1 MISEATKISIAMQLI
16 EEKIARCMVKK
27 RSEKSEETKE
37 EYNKLLIKREEIYK
51 GNHEIINEIIKEAGE
66 KKND

>member
-1 MISEATKISIAMQLI
+1 MISEATKIKKAMQLI

-51 GNHEIINEIIKEAGE
+51 GNYEIINEIIKEAEE